1 MAEGIKIEIFK
12 LKNADEL
19 TKSLAD
25 PESRLETG
33 SGAAMTAAL
42 AMSLLERAAAVTV
55 KALPENERVD
65 YIFRNAEILRTY
77 IVHLID
83 EDVKSRGPLRKALKE
98 GDERKIEATR
108 QPAVAIP
115 GEVINMMGQA
125 LELAKELT
133 ALCPKDALHYL
144 GESAELSMA
153 AIRAARMYI
162 LDMSDKCSDDTYR
175 YIVRREN
182 EITLKACEECAAE
195 VIAAAEAAI

>member
-25 PESRLETG
+25 PESRLDTG

-42 AMSLLERAAAVTV
+42 AVSLLERAAALSV
-55 KALPENERVD
+55 KALPENERAD

-77 IVHLID
+77 MVHLID
-83 EDVKSRGPLRKALKE
+83 EDVKCRGPLRRALKE

-115 GEVINMMGQA
+115 GEIINMMNQA
-125 LELAKELT
+125 LELSRELVP
-133 ALCPKDALHYL
+133 LCPKDALHYL

-153 AIRAARMYI
+153 AIRSARMFI
-162 LDMSDKCSDDTYR
+162 IDMSDKCSDDTYR
-175 YIVRREN
+175 YVIRREN
-182 EITLKACEECAAE
+182 EITLKACETCAAE
-195 VIAAAEAAI
+195 IIKAAENAI

>member
-77 IVHLID
+77 MVHLID

-115 GEVINMMGQA
+115 SEVINMMGQA

-133 ALCPKDALHYL
+133 ALCPNDALHYL

-153 AIRAARMYI
+153 AIRASRMYI

-182 EITLKACEECAAE
+182 EITLKACEECSAE

>member
-133 ALCPKDALHYL
+133 ALCPNDVLHYL

-153 AIRAARMYI
+153 AIRASRMYI

>member
-25 PESRLETG
+25 PESRLDTG

-42 AMSLLERAAAVTV
+42 AMALLERASAITV
-55 KALPENERVD
+55 KALPDNKRAD
-65 YIFRNAEILRTY
+65 YILRNAEILRTY
-77 IVHLID
+77 MVHLID

-108 QPAVAIP
+108 QPAVSIP
-115 GEVINMMGQA
+115 GEIINMMGQA
-125 LELAKELT
+125 LKLSRELA
-133 ALCPKDALHYL
+133 ALCPKEALHYL

-153 AIRAARMYI
+153 AIRSARMFI
-162 LDMSDKCSDDTYR
+162 IDMSDKCSDDTYR
-175 YIVRREN
+175 FVIRREN

>member
-25 PESRLETG
+25 PKSRLDTG

-42 AMSLLERAAAVTV
+42 SMALLERAAAHTV
-55 KALPENERVD
+55 KALPENERAD

-77 IVHLID
+77 MVHLID

-115 GEVINMMGQA
+115 GEIINMMGQA

-133 ALCPKDALHYL
+133 VICQKDALHYL

-182 EITLKACEECAAE
+182 EITLNACEKCAAE

>member
-25 PESRLETG
+25 PESRLDTG

-42 AMSLLERAAAVTV
+42 AVSLLERAAALSL
-55 KALPENERVD
+55 KALPENERAD

-77 IVHLID
+77 MVHLID
-83 EDVKSRGPLRKALKE
+83 EDVKCRGPLRRALKE

-115 GEVINMMGQA
+115 GEIINMMNQA
-125 LELAKELT
+125 LELSRELVP
-133 ALCPKDALHYL
+133 LCPKDALHYL

-153 AIRAARMYI
+153 AIRSARMFI
-162 LDMSDKCSDDTYR
+162 IDMSDKCSDDTYR
-175 YIVRREN
+175 YVIRREN
-182 EITLKACEECAAE
+182 EITLKACETCAAE
-195 VIAAAEAAI
+195 IIKAAENAI

>member
-19 TKSLAD
+19 TKSLSD
-25 PESRLETG
+25 PESRMDTG

-42 AMSLLERAAAVTV
+42 AMSLLERAAALTV
-55 KALPENERVD
+55 KTLPENERAN

-77 IVHLID
+77 MVHLID

-115 GEVINMMGQA
+115 AEVINMMGQA

-133 ALCPKDALHYL
+133 ALCPKNALHYL

-153 AIRAARMYI
+153 AIRAARMFI

-182 EITLKACEECAAE
+182 EITLKTCEECAAQ

>member
-19 TKSLAD
+19 TKSLSD
-25 PESRLETG
+25 PESRMDTG

-42 AMSLLERAAAVTV
+42 AMSLLKRAAALTV
-55 KALPENERVD
+55 KTLPENERAN

-77 IVHLID
+77 MVHLID

-115 GEVINMMGQA
+115 AEVINMMGQA

-133 ALCPKDALHYL
+133 ALCPKNALHYL

-153 AIRAARMYI
+153 AIRAARMFI

-182 EITLKACEECAAE
+182 EITLKTCEECAAQ

>member
-19 TKSLAD
+19 TRSLAD
-25 PESRLETG
+25 PESRIETG

-42 AMSLLERAAAVTV
+42 AMALLERAAALTV
-55 KALPENERVD
+55 KALPGNERAD

-77 IVHLID
+77 MVHLID
-83 EDVKSRGPLRKALKE
+83 EDVKSRGPLRRALQE
-98 GDERKIEATR
+98 GDARNIEAAR
-108 QPAVAIP
+108 QPAIAIP

-125 LELAKELT
+125 LELNKELT

-153 AIRAARMYI
+153 AIRSARMFI
-162 LDMSDKCSDDTYR
+162 IDMSDKCSDDTYR
-175 YIVRREN
+175 YVIRREN
-182 EITLKACEECAAE
+182 EITLSSCEACAAE
-195 VIAAAEAAI
+195 ILKAAEAAV

>member
-25 PESRLETG
+25 PESRLDTG

-42 AMSLLERAAAVTV
+42 AMSLLERAAALTV
-55 KALPENERVD
+55 KTLPDNERAD

-77 IVHLID
+77 MVHLID

-98 GDERKIEATR
+98 GDDRKIEATR

-115 GEVINMMGQA
+115 SEVINMMGQA
-125 LELAKELT
+125 LELAKELA

-153 AIRAARMYI
+153 AIRSARMFI

-175 YIVRREN
+175 FVIRREN
-182 EITLKACEECAAE
+182 EITLKACEECAAQ

>member
-19 TKSLAD
+19 TKSLTD
-25 PESRLETG
+25 PESRLDTG

-77 IVHLID
+77 MVHLID
-83 EDVKSRGPLRKALKE
+83 EDVKSRGPLRRALKE

>member
-19 TKSLAD
+19 TKSLSD
-25 PESRLETG
+25 PESRMDTG

-42 AMSLLERAAAVTV
+42 AMSLLERAAALTV
-55 KALPENERVD
+55 KNLPENERAN

-77 IVHLID
+77 MVHLID

-115 GEVINMMGQA
+115 AEVINMMGQA

-133 ALCPKDALHYL
+133 ALCPKNALHYL

-153 AIRAARMYI
+153 AIRAARMFI

-182 EITLKACEECAAE
+182 EITLKTCEECSAQ

>member
-25 PESRLETG
+25 PESRLNTG

-42 AMSLLERAAAVTV
+42 AVSLLERAAALSA
-55 KALPENERVD
+55 KALPENERAD

-77 IVHLID
+77 MVHLID
-83 EDVKSRGPLRKALKE
+83 EDVKCRGPLRRALKE

-115 GEVINMMGQA
+115 GEIINMMNQA
-125 LELAKELT
+125 LELSRELVP
-133 ALCPKDALHYL
+133 LCPKDALHYL
-144 GESAELSMA
+144 GELSMA
-153 AIRAARMYI
+153 AIRSARMFI
-162 LDMSDKCSDDTYR
+162 IDMSDKCSDDTYR
-175 YIVRREN
+175 YVIRREN
-182 EITLKACEECAAE
+182 EITLKACEDCAAE
-195 VIAAAEAAI
+195 IIKAAENAI

>member
-25 PESRLETG
+25 PESRLDTG

-42 AMSLLERAAAVTV
+42 AVSLLERAAASTV
-55 KALPENERVD
+55 KALPENERAD

-77 IVHLID
+77 MVHLID

-115 GEVINMMGQA
+115 GEIINMMGQA

-133 ALCPKDALHYL
+133 ALCPKDTLHYL

-153 AIRAARMYI
+153 AIRAARMFI
-162 LDMSDKCSDDTYR
+162 IDMSDKCSDDTYR
-175 YIVRREN
+175 FVIRREN
-182 EITLKACEECAAE
+182 EITLKACEECAVQ

>member
-19 TKSLAD
+19 TKSLAY

-77 IVHLID
+77 MVHLID

>member
-25 PESRLETG
+25 PESRLDTG

-42 AMSLLERAAAVTV
+42 AMALLERAAALTV
-55 KALPENERVD
+55 KELPENERAD

-77 IVHLID
+77 MVHLID

-115 GEVINMMGQA
+115 GEVINMMRQA

-133 ALCPKDALHYL
+133 ALCPKNALHYL
-144 GESAELSMA
+144 GESAELAMS
-153 AIRAARMYI
+153 AIRAARMFI

-182 EITLKACEECAAE
+182 EITLNACAESAAE